1 MKPTRFVVQ
10 AKQEF
15 AEAAVW
21 YESNQPGLA
30 NRFLEE
36 IEQQLALIRE
46 HPAVFPI
53 LRDVP
58 RELEVRRSLL
68 RRFPYGLIFVEL
80 DDEIQILALAHNRRQ
95 PGYWL
100 DRLEA

>member
-10 AKQEF
+10 AKREF
-15 AEAAVW
+15 AEAAIW

-30 NRFLEE
+30 DHFLREV
-36 IEQQLALIRE
+36 EQKLTLIRE
-46 HPAVFPI
+46 HPAAFPI
-53 LRDVP
+53 LQGVP
-58 RELEVRRSLL
+58 RELEIRRSILH
-68 RRFPYGLIFVEL
+68 RFPYGLIFVEL
-80 DDEIQILALAHNRRQ
+80 EDEIQILALSHHRRQ